1 MPEGCTE
8 RVRATEERADRDH
21 PAARAAS
28 PMPIRGATERGAARR
43 ARALTNGVSEC
54 ILTPMAQS
62 ATVPTRILS
71 TAEERR
77 EDVLRAAMKVVA
89 ARGLYGTPTMEIAKA
104 AGISQAYLFRLFP
117 TKTEL
122 FLAVIERSFRRIHD
136 TLAEAAAN
144 ARAAGRPVKKAM
156 AEAYTDLL
164 KDPELLLT
172 QLQGQAAASEPA
184 VRAVLRRGFQML
196 FEMVEREWEASPAE
210 MQEFFAHGMLC
221 NVIAAMQIEGL
232 HERWAEVLTFSDEEC
247 P

>member
-1 MPEGCTE
+1 MA
-8 RVRATEERADRDH
+8 RSAAT
-21 PAARAAS
+21 PAR
-28 PMPIRGATERGAARR
+28 T
-43 ARALTNGVSEC
+43 
-54 ILTPMAQS
+54 
-62 ATVPTRILS
+62 LS

-77 EDVLRAAMKVVA
+77 EDVLRAAMKVVG
-89 ARGLYGTPTMEIAKA
+89 ARGLYGTPTMDIARA

-122 FLAVIERSFRRIHD
+122 FLAVLERSFRRIQD
-136 TLAEAAAN
+136 TLAEAAAG
-144 ARAAGRPVKKAM
+144 ARTEGRPVKQAM

-184 VRAVLRRGFQML
+184 VRAALRRGFRML

-210 MQEFFAHGMLC
+210 IQEFFARGMLC

-232 HERWAEVLTFSDEEC
+232 HERWAEVLTVGDDER